1 MLNVKKSA
9 ILIADPEL
17 AFLQKLERQSKENKA
32 PPLDAHFVQTGRDA
46 QLLLSDK
53 TRKFSGVFVSP
64 EVYEPHWISVVKC
77 SMMHRPATPVYAIQ
91 DDGSAQRLQD
101 LDLKK
106 LGVRDVVK
114 KPIDFKELVKIVSP
128 LVLTFDAEELIRNS
142 RNRAEQVGAEVT
154 AEEVEFMAI
163 RATDFLS
170 GSNSLFDV
178 FVRLSSGRF
187 IKLLQAGDAFT
198 PERIEGY
205 LRKGIEYFYLR
216 RDVQEQFLK
225 YCDHL
230 TTAIIQH
237 KGVSD
242 EIKVTQTLNMGD
254 ETLKLLKSQGVNE
267 GNLAYAAKFVSNV
280 RQLVHTVDV
289 EKKSTM
295 EAFLNNSAA
304 YEHGVSVSMLAGVL
318 CTCLEIDMERPVQIV
333 GMAAFF
339 HDIGLIG
346 MPEKFLAEDES
357 QMTSGELA
365 IYRTHGEKGAEELR
379 KLKGFDPA
387 ALQAISQHH
396 FRKSSSGGSGGMQV
410 SRVAEIV
417 GICDEFDKVL
427 RRLKSSSLSDI
438 EKTKLIQAEM
448 EQKVFPGFGRQ
459 VVYAFRSAFFPKVQV
474 AAAA

>member
-1 MLNVKKSA
+1 MVDIKKSA

-17 AFLQKLERQSKENKA
+17 DFLQKLEKQSKEGKISVETH
-32 PPLDAHFVQTGRDA
+32 LVQTGRDA

-53 TRKFSGVFVSP
+53 TKKFSGVFVSP

-91 DDGSAQRLQD
+91 GDGSAHRLQD

-106 LGVRDVVK
+106 LGVRDVIK
-114 KPIDFKELVKIVSP
+114 KPVDFKELVKIVSP

-142 RNRAEQVGAEVT
+142 RNRAEEIGAEVVA
-154 AEEVEFMAI
+154 AEVDFMSI
-163 RATDFLS
+163 RASDFLS
-170 GSNSLFDV
+170 GNSSLFDV
-178 FVRLSSGRF
+178 FVRLTSGRF

-198 PERIEGY
+198 PERIEAY
-205 LRKGIEYFYLR
+205 LRKGVEYFYLR

-230 TTAIIQH
+230 TSAIIHH

-242 EIKVTQTLNMGD
+242 EVKVTQTLNMGD
-254 ETLKLLKSQGVNE
+254 ETLKFLKYQGVNE
-267 GNLAYAAKFVSNV
+267 NNLAYASKFVSNI
-280 RQLVHTVDV
+280 RQLVHAVDV

-295 EAFLNNSAA
+295 EAFLSNASA
-304 YEHGVSVSMLAGVL
+304 YEHGVSVSLLAGVL

-339 HDIGLIG
+339 HDIGLVG
-346 MPEKFLAEDES
+346 MPEKFLLEDES
-357 QMTSGELA
+357 SMTPDELKL
-365 IYRTHGEKGAEELR
+365 YRTHGEKGAEELR

-387 ALQAISQHH
+387 ALQAITQHH
-396 FRKSSSGGSGGMQV
+396 IRKSAGGGAGGVQV
-410 SRVAEIV
+410 NRVTEIV
-417 GICDEFDKVL
+417 GICDEFDKIL
-427 RRLKSSSLSDI
+427 RRLKSSLLSDA
-438 EKTKLIQAEM
+438 EKNKKIQAEM

-459 VVYAFRSAFFPKVQV
+459 VVYAFRSAFFPKAP